1 MVYIKIAHLIFIAGI
16 HNLLNLC
23 IAFANLNPYHPFSEQ
38 IRFTITNFKVFYYCM
53 LQAVHHRLGLRIE
66 SETEKGNGMKD
77 LISDIVK
84 ALVDQPEQVI
94 VSEIESGHTVVLEL
108 SVAKSDMGKVIG
120 KKGRN
125 ALALRTIL
133 SAVAGKARKRYVLEI
148 VEP

>member
-1 MVYIKIAHLIFIAGI
+1 M
-16 HNLLNLC
+16 
-23 IAFANLNPYHPFSEQ
+23 Q
-38 IRFTITNFKVFYYCM
+38 
-53 LQAVHHRLGLRIE
+53 

-77 LISDIVK
+77 LISDVVK
-84 ALVDQPEQVI
+84 ALVDQPDQVT
-94 VSEIESGHTVVLEL
+94 VTEIEGGQTIVFEL

-133 SAVAGKARKRYVLEI
+133 SAVAGKAKKRYVLEI